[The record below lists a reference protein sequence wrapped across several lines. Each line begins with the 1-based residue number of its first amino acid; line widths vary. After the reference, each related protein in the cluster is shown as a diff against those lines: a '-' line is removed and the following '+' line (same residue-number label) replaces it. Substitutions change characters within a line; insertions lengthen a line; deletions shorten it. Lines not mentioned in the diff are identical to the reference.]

1 MKIKNIKK
9 IKPVESKC
17 LSVNNNDKL
26 FSLSN
31 STLTHNSVLQRS
43 IIMGCVLRPDDW
55 TLLGIDLKRVELN
68 LYEKYDVRVAKT
80 MEAASVFLKAAQAIM
95 MNRYMKMEELR
106 INNYEDM
113 PEGEKDKALMV
124 MIDELGELLA
134 PIKGKSEESKQLQ
147 EAQEEVNMALAS
159 IARLG
164 RAARVFLVLAT
175 QRPSADIIDSQVRDN
190 LGNRIVCG
198 RVKQNIS
205 TMMFGNS
212 MGTRIR
218 AEGAGGK
225 SIKGGIA
232 VQSNGGPTMLAQ
244 GFFSGDRWIDE
255 YFEKHGGFKSSKDK
269 NKDEN
274 FMAIQNVD
282 NSMNQEGDA
291 AASWDA
297 DMDSIY
303 DVSDGIDL

>member
-1 MKIKNIKK
+1 MKIKKIIK
-9 IKPVESKC
+9 IDPIEAKC

-26 FSLSN
+26 FPLSN
-31 STLTHNSVLQRS
+31 GTLTHNSVLQRS

-134 PIKGKSEESKQLQ
+134 PIKGKSDESKELQ

-255 YFEKHGGFKSSKDK
+255 YFEKHGGFKSSKES

-282 NSMNQEGDA
+282 NSMKQNGDA
-291 AASWDA
+291 AASWDE

>member
-1 MKIKNIKK
+1 MKIKKIIK
-9 IKPVESKC
+9 IDPIEAKC

-31 STLTHNSVLQRS
+31 GTLTHNSVLQRS

-68 LYEKYDVRVAKT
+68 LYERYDVRVAKT

-134 PIKGKSEESKQLQ
+134 PIKGKSDESKELQ

-255 YFEKHGGFKSSKDK
+255 YFEKHGGFKSSKEN

-282 NSMNQEGDA
+282 NSMKQNGDA
-291 AASWDA
+291 AASWDE

>member
-1 MKIKNIKK
+1 MKIKTIKK
-9 IKPVESKC
+9 IESTNSRC
-17 LSVNNNDKL
+17 LSVNSNDKL
-26 FSLSN
+26 F
-31 STLTHNSVLQRS
+31 TLGNGTSTHNSVLQRS
-43 IIMGCVLRPDDW
+43 IIMGCVLRPEYW

-68 LYEKYDVRVAKT
+68 LYERYDVKVAKT
-80 MEAASVFLKAAQAIM
+80 MEAAAVFLKAAQAIM

-113 PEGEKDKALMV
+113 PEGQKDKALMV

-134 PIKGKSEESKQLQ
+134 PIKGKSDESKELQ

-175 QRPSADIIDSQVRDN
+175 QRPSADIIDSQIRDN

-255 YFEKHGGFKSSKDK
+255 YFEKHGGFKSSKES

-282 NSMNQEGDA
+282 NSMSQDGDA
-291 AASWDA
+291 AATWDA

-303 DVSDGIDL
+303 DVSDGVEM

>member
-9 IKPVESKC
+9 IDPIEARC

-31 STLTHNSVLQRS
+31 GTLTHNSVLQRS

-68 LYEKYDVRVAKT
+68 LYERYDVRVAKT

-134 PIKGKSEESKQLQ
+134 PIKGKSDESKELQ

-255 YFEKHGGFKSSKDK
+255 YFEKHGGFKSSKEN

-282 NSMNQEGDA
+282 NSMKQNSDA
-291 AASWDA
+291 AASWDE

-303 DVSDGIDL
+303 NVSDGIDL

>member
-1 MKIKNIKK
+1 MRIKNIKK
-9 IKPVESKC
+9 IDPILSKC

-31 STLTHNSVLQRS
+31 GTLTHNSVLQRS

-113 PEGEKDKALMV
+113 PEEEKDKALMV

-134 PIKGKSEESKQLQ
+134 PIKGKSEESKELQ

-255 YFEKHGGFKSSKDK
+255 YFEKHGGFKSSKEN

-282 NSMNQEGDA
+282 NSMKQNSDA
-291 AASWDA
+291 AASWDE

-303 DVSDGIDL
+303 NVSDGIDL